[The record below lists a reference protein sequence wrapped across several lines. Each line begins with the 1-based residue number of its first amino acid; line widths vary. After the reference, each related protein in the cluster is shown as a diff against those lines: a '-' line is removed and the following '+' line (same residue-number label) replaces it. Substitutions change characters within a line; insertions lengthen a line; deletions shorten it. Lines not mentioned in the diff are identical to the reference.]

1 LPAKPRGRFLVL
13 EGVDGAGT
21 TTQTTELARRLTARG
36 VRVSTTAEPSRGPV
50 GLLLRLALA
59 RRLTGAEGRPF
70 DRAALALLF
79 AADRLDHVAS
89 AVLPRL
95 AEGTWVISDRYV
107 LSSLAYQTLDV
118 PVAFVSQINGRA
130 PAPDLT
136 LFLEVPPDVA
146 LRRRRAEQP
155 EAELFEQLPLQRR
168 IAANYRRAIASGS
181 QGGLG
186 GEVDVLDG
194 TRSIGEVA
202 DEIERTIVKRF
213 KLDRSASKRSG
224 IGR

>member
-1 LPAKPRGRFLVL
+1 VL

-21 TTQTTELARRLTARG
+21 TTQTRELARRLTARG
-36 VRVSTTAEPSRGPV
+36 VPVATTAEPSRGPV
-50 GLLLRLALA
+50 GMMLRLALGH
-59 RRLTGAEGRPF
+59 RLVGAEGRPF

-89 AVLPRL
+89 DVLPRL

-107 LSSLAYQTLDV
+107 LSSLAYQTLDA
-118 PVAFVSQINGRA
+118 PAAFVTQINSRA

-136 LFLEVPPDVA
+136 LFLEVPPDLA

-168 IAANYRRAIASGS
+168 IAANYRRAIARGS
-181 QGGLG
+181 EGGLG
-186 GEVDVLDG
+186 GAVEVLDG
-194 TRSIGEVA
+194 TRTIGAVA

-213 KLDRSASKRSG
+213 KLDRPGRTGSG
-224 IGR
+224 R